1 MHGGYTGSILEVN
14 LTSRETKTYSPKEEY
29 LTKFL
34 GGKGLGARILLDELE
49 PDADPLG
56 PENPLIFATGPLTGT
71 RAPASGR
78 FCVVTKSPA
87 TGLFLDSQVGGF
99 FGPEMKF
106 AGYDLI
112 IVKGKASEPVY
123 LLIENDKVT
132 INDASKLVGK
142 GIFETEDTLKKRHPG
157 VRVGSIGP
165 AGENLV
171 KFACVGFDLY
181 RQAGRGGVGCVMGSK
196 NLKAIA
202 VKGSRKIKYADEVKF
217 RNLVKDAQASIRSNK
232 VTSLR
237 TKYGTPVWVNPMNE
251 AGLLPTR
258 NFTSGSFE
266 KAEEISGETMREK
279 IWIKNK
285 SCFGCPIACGKFT
298 EVKEGE
304 YKGTEVEGPEYET
317 LALIG
322 ANCEIGSLE
331 AIAKI
336 NEMCDNLGLDTI
348 STGNVLA
355 FAMECHE
362 RGVIKE
368 DLEFGNAETAI
379 EMIKRI
385 AHRKGFGDL
394 LAEGVRESSRELGQ
408 NTQGFAMHVKGLEV
422 PGYDPRGAWGMALAY
437 ATSDRGACHQRAWT
451 VTEEI
456 EGKVSPRYSTKGR
469 AKLVKNKQ
477 DERSCCYSLVLCD
490 FAPFKAKLFVQM
502 LNAATGFNYAEDE
515 YLETGERI
523 WNLTRVINVR
533 EGVTRKDDTLPARF
547 LSEAL
552 EKGNETIITSRNF
565 DIMLDKYYQLR
576 GWSNDGIPTDERLKE
591 LGLGKVLNKVE
602 LP

>member
-1 MHGGYTGSILEVN
+1 MHGGYTGKILEVN
-14 LTSRETKTYSPKEEY
+14 LTTRATKIYSPKEEY

-71 RAPASGR
+71 RAPTSGR

-87 TGLFLDSQVGGF
+87 TGLFLDSQIGGY
-99 FGPEMKF
+99 FGAEMKF
-106 AGYDLI
+106 AGYDII
-112 IVKGKASEPVY
+112 IVTGKSEKPVY
-123 LLIENDKVT
+123 LWINNNQVIIEN
-132 INDASKLVGK
+132 ASELTGRS
-142 GIFETEDTLKKRHPG
+142 IFEAEKTLKERHSG
-157 VRVGSIGP
+157 AKVGSIGP
-165 AGENLV
+165 AGEHLV
-171 KFACVGFDLY
+171 RFACIGFDLY
-181 RQAGRGGVGCVMGSK
+181 RQAGRGGPGCVMGSK
-196 NLKAIA
+196 NLKAI
-202 VKGSRKIKYADEVKF
+202 VIKGSRKIKYADKVKF

-237 TKYGTPVWVNPMNE
+237 TKYGTPVWINPIND
-251 AGLLPTR
+251 AGLLPTK
-258 NFTSGSFE
+258 NFMKGSFE
-266 KAEEISGETMREK
+266 MADEISGETMREK

-285 SCFGCPIACGKFT
+285 SCFRCPIACGKFT

-331 AIAKI
+331 AIAKM
-336 NEMCDNLGLDTI
+336 NEICDNLGLDTI

-355 FAMECHE
+355 FAMECCE
-362 RGVIKE
+362 KGILDEPLK
-368 DLEFGNAETAI
+368 FGNADAAI
-379 EMIKRI
+379 RMIEKI
-385 AHRKGFGDL
+385 AYRKELGNL
-394 LAEGVRESSRELGQ
+394 LADGVKRASEEIGKNSEK
-408 NTQGFAMHVKGLEV
+408 FAMHVKGLEV

-456 EGKVSPRYSTKGR
+456 EGKLGPRYSTQGR

-477 DERSCCYSLVLCD
+477 DERSCCYSLLICD
-490 FAPFKAKLFVQM
+490 FAPYSVDLFVGL
-502 LNAATGFNYAEDE
+502 LNTATGFSYTEKE

-523 WNLTRVINVR
+523 WNLTRLFNTR
-533 EGVTRKDDTLPARF
+533 EGVSRRDDTLPPRF
-547 LSEAL
+547 LE
-552 EKGNETIITSRNF
+552 EKLDQVDEKIITPKNH
-565 DIMLDKYYQLR
+565 DIMLDEYYRLR
-576 GWSNDGIPTDERLKE
+576 GWDNDGIPTDEKLKE
-591 LGLGKVLNKVE
+591 LGLDGIFK
-602 LP
+602 